1 MRSLS
6 TSPACSCA
14 QYRYC
19 YFEKKKLLLSSMLTI
34 FQKPGDKI
42 FVQMEYGCVGG
53 FSPSLWAG
61 LLCRVFFL
69 RDDFSW
75 FLNALVTIALLFLAF
90 RHKLSSSL
98 WCVFSQLNKLCCFTV
113 ETQLFKT
120 LWRIF
125 WLAPF
130 ALIPRI
136 SNNKWWFFSRDKLFT
151 FYCCRHLDFLHIFFL
166 LESYSSRLC
175 PRNIVQEQL

>member
-1 MRSLS
+1 
-6 TSPACSCA
+6 
-14 QYRYC
+14 
-19 YFEKKKLLLSSMLTI
+19 MLTI

-42 FVQMEYGCVGG
+42 FVQMEYGCVGD

-69 RDDFSW
+69 RDNFSL
-75 FLNALVTIALLFLAF
+75 FLNVLVTISLLFLAF
-90 RHKLSSSL
+90 RYKLSSSL

-130 ALIPRI
+130 ALIPSI
-136 SNNKWWFFSRDKLFT
+136 SNNKWWFFSRDKLFA
-151 FYCCRHLDFLHIFFL
+151 FYCCRHLDFFAYLSFNGEL
-166 LESYSSRLC
+166 LIKTMSKKLCAGTAVIGTYNPVVRYSDTM
-175 PRNIVQEQL
+175 